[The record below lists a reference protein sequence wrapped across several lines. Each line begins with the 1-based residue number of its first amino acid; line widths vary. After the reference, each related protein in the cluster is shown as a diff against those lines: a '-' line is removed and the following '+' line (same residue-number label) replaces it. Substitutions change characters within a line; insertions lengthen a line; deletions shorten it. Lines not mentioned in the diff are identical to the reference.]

1 MTTWVSMTRTGR
13 GAGSNEIQI
22 AAGNGRDAWT
32 SQTGMDPPLPE
43 VTTSDNW
50 IMSRF
55 AAALAWLN
63 RWPEDEAG
71 ELSRYNAGQ
80 IGAGHFDVINV
91 ALVAV
96 AHWGLETGWGVHEYN
111 WNAGGIHCA
120 SAEGD
125 CFREG
130 EASGGEE
137 FRSYGDFS
145 AFADGYFTL
154 ISTRDAYESAWA
166 AFKTGSANGI
176 MRLWANDYTCGAKS
190 KSEATALVARVR
202 RVVAARLQVDEA
214 LPSENQIRATDNDV
228 PNRCRPGSTNRGSPG
243 RSGSGGSSGN
253 TSTLLV
259 AGLLGL
265 ALLSGKGK
273 G

>member
-1 MTTWVSMTRTGR
+1 MLRTGR
-13 GAGSNEIQI
+13 GAGSNDIQI

-32 SQTGMDPPLPE
+32 SQTGMTPPLPE

-71 ELSRYNAGQ
+71 ELSRYNTGQ
-80 IGAGHFDVINV
+80 VGAGHFDVINV

-96 AHWGLETGWGVHEYN
+96 AHWGLETGWGAHEYN

-120 SAEGD
+120 DNAGD

-137 FRSYGDFS
+137 FRSFADFS
-145 AFADGYFTL
+145 AFADSYFTV
-154 ISTRDAYESAWA
+154 ISTRDVYESAWA

-202 RVVAARLQVDEA
+202 RVVAARLQVDDA
-214 LPSENQIRATDNDV
+214 LPTENQIRATDNDV
-228 PNRCRPGSTNRGSPG
+228 PNRCRPSSRNRGAPG
-243 RSGSGGSSGN
+243 RSGSGGSSGGN

>member
-1 MTTWVSMTRTGR
+1 MTRTGR
-13 GAGSNEIQI
+13 GAGSNDIQI
-22 AAGNGRDAWT
+22 AAGNGRDAW
-32 SQTGMDPPLPE
+32 SAQTAMTPPLVE
-43 VTTSDNW
+43 VTSGDDY
-50 IMSRF
+50 IVARF
-55 AAALAWLN
+55 TAALAWLN

-80 IGAGHFDVINV
+80 VGAGHFDVINV

-96 AHWGLETGWGVHEYN
+96 AHWGLETGWGAHEYN

-120 SAEGD
+120 SNAGD

-137 FRSYGDFS
+137 FRSFADFS
-145 AFADGYFTL
+145 AFADSYFTL
-154 ISTRDAYESAWA
+154 ISTRDVYESAWA

-202 RVVAARLQVDEA
+202 RVVAARLQVDDA

-228 PNRCRPGSTNRGSPG
+228 PNRCTPSSRNRGAPGS
-243 RSGSGGSSGN
+243 SGSGGSSGGN